1 MEQRERESMSSK
13 KKIEDLE
20 KEIIQISSELN
31 FCELDK
37 KLILK

>member
-1 MEQRERESMSSK
+1 MSSK

-20 KEIIQISSELN
+20 KEMIQISSELN
-31 FCELDK
+31 FCESDK